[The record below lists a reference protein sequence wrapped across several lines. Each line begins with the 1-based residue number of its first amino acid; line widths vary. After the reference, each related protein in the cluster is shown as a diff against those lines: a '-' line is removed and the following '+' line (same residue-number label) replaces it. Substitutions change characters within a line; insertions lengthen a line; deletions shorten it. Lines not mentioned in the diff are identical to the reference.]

1 MDSHPPTKA
10 VKKISHP
17 IGIRKEHIAEEE
29 TLLYLRP
36 KYDPHSPDEY
46 TLKRYWDD
54 STIFTVTGRKYGDT
68 RAREFRDAS
77 GLPMFESR
85 PTSLAW
91 RRPLL
96 VRLPG
101 KEDEELVDFR
111 MGWEGYTLK
120 FRNAASTDEKDVTI
134 QVQVIES
141 MAFTEYAALVD
152 GQKVVD
158 VRESLTMNKSL
169 PTARARA
176 ASNHSLLPRQILEV
190 LVAENFDLSLVSTFS
205 RNSVVTLRLIVDRSG
220 CPYSCTHGRHE
231 VQFFSTYSEVK

>member
-1 MDSHPPTKA
+1 MDSHPPKA
-10 VKKISHP
+10 VKKIAHP
-17 IGIRKEHIAEEE
+17 IGIRQEHIAEEE

-36 KYDPHSPDEY
+36 KYDPYAPDEY

-85 PTSLAW
+85 PTALAW

-101 KEDEELVDFR
+101 KQDEELVDFR

-120 FRNAASTDEKDVTI
+120 LRSAASEAENDVTI

-141 MAFTEYAALVD
+141 MACTEYAAMVD

-176 ASNHSLLPRQILEV
+176 ASDHSLMPRQILEV
-190 LVAENFDLSLVSTFS
+190 LVAEIIQAALIAVHMADTRFS
-205 RNSVVTLRLIVDRSG
+205 SFLLPRR
-220 CPYSCTHGRHE
+220 
-231 VQFFSTYSEVK
+231 